1 LKGPLACTRIQF
13 NKGVCGTTWAQR
25 KTIVVPNVHQFPGHI
40 GMKYLY
46 FYIIKFLL
54 LFIVACSS
62 ASLSEIV
69 VPILRISSNDEEG
82 QVLGVLDIDSEY
94 EAHFDD
100 VDRYYLE
107 QLVRESI
114 EPCFS

>member
-1 LKGPLACTRIQF
+1 MLRS
-13 NKGVCGTTWAQR
+13 W
-25 KTIVVPNVHQFPGHI
+25 
-40 GMKYLY
+40 
-46 FYIIKFLL
+46 L
-54 LFIVACSS
+54 LFILACSS

-69 VPILRISSNDEEG
+69 VPIVRTSSNDEEG

-114 EPCFS
+114 EPCFN

>member
-1 LKGPLACTRIQF
+1 
-13 NKGVCGTTWAQR
+13 
-25 KTIVVPNVHQFPGHI
+25 
-40 GMKYLY
+40 
-46 FYIIKFLL
+46 
-54 LFIVACSS
+54 
-62 ASLSEIV
+62 
-69 VPILRISSNDEEG
+69 VPIVRISSNDEEG

-114 EPCFS
+114 EPCFN

>member
-1 LKGPLACTRIQF
+1 
-13 NKGVCGTTWAQR
+13 
-25 KTIVVPNVHQFPGHI
+25 
-40 GMKYLY
+40 M
-46 FYIIKFLL
+46 
-54 LFIVACSS
+54 
-62 ASLSEIV
+62 
-69 VPILRISSNDEEG
+69 PILRKSSNDEQER
-82 QVLGVLDIDSEY
+82 VLGVLDVDSEY

>member
-1 LKGPLACTRIQF
+1 LIS
-13 NKGVCGTTWAQR
+13 
-25 KTIVVPNVHQFPGHI
+25 
-40 GMKYLY
+40 
-46 FYIIKFLL
+46 
-54 LFIVACSS
+54 ACSS

-69 VPILRISSNDEEG
+69 VPIIRPSSTAEQG
-82 QVLGVLDIDSEY
+82 QVLGVLDVDSEY

-114 EPCFS
+114 ERCFS

>member
-1 LKGPLACTRIQF
+1 MISSPCDSIF
-13 NKGVCGTTWAQR
+13 
-25 KTIVVPNVHQFPGHI
+25 F
-40 GMKYLY
+40 
-46 FYIIKFLL
+46 FLL
-54 LFIVACSS
+54 ACSS

-69 VPILRISSNDEEG
+69 VPILRKSSDEAQG
-82 QVLGVLDIDSEY
+82 QVLGVLDVDSEY

-107 QLVRESI
+107 QLVRECI